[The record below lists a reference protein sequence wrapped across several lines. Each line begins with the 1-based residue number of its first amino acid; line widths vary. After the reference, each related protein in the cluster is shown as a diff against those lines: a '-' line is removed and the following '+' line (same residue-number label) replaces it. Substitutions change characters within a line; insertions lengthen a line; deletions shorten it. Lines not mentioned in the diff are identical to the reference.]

1 VDEAF
6 VPLSRLLEA
15 LFVIDAEFRDEA
27 AGVHTY
33 VTACEVESPIEVE
46 VSFDA
51 DGLRLGSTPP
61 LYPLQTTFAPAM
73 HRVRMVIEG
82 TRRGKR

>member
-1 VDEAF
+1 MDEAF

-33 VTACEVESPIEVE
+33 VTACEVESPIEVDMSRE
-46 VSFDA
+46 A
-51 DGLRLGSTPP
+51 GALRLGSTPP

-82 TRRGKR
+82 TRRGER